1 MFGRALGILDEV
13 QQASQLS
20 AFEAASFSA
29 ALPGAS
35 GNRLEEL
42 AAQLDGLRGLFDA
55 IDRFA
60 QKSMRIRLHST
71 TSALPQQLFT
81 LVTTTIASY
90 ARNLPLLRERVQS
103 ALLRHGAEEATSV
116 VMDSAE
122 RTLATRALLR
132 DAVMRAAERMA
143 AAWLP
148 VTEKWAKD
156 RSQPEKER
164 QTWLRARVDL
174 QQLGAQGALLETGSF
189 AERLAAMP
197 PPPDEPDENAGKR
210 FSLIEVD

>member
-1 MFGRALGILDEV
+1 MYEAALAVLDQV

-20 AFEAASFSA
+20 AFDASSFTA
-29 ALPGAS
+29 ALQFPS
-35 GNRLEEL
+35 GNSLDEL
-42 AAQLDGLRGLFDA
+42 GGALDGLRALFEA

-71 TSALPQQLFT
+71 TNALPQQLFT

-90 ARNLPLLRERVQS
+90 ARNLPLLRERVHS
-103 ALLRHGAEEATSV
+103 ALLRNRAEGATDV

-122 RTLATRALLR
+122 RTLATRAQLREGLLR
-132 DAVMRAAERMA
+132 TAEKLA

-148 VTEKWAKD
+148 IAQKWAKD
-156 RSQPEKER
+156 RTQPEKDR
-164 QTWLRARVDL
+164 QKWLRARVDL
-174 QQLGAQGALLETGSF
+174 EQLSAQGALLETGSF

-197 PPPDEPDENAGKR
+197 APPDEPDENVGKR